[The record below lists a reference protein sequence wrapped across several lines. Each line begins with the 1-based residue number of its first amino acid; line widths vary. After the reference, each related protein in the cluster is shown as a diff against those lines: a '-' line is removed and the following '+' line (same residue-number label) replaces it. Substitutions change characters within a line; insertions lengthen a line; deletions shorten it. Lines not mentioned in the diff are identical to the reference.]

1 MLKNL
6 RQKSPKLAFI
16 VSFVIVLVTVSV
28 TLMWSLDSKALEGS
42 GPHYTAQISGD
53 YQGPHCCRECH
64 KNEFDAWSHSSHAQA
79 VVDPIFQV
87 NLQQAEQ
94 PNECFACH
102 TTGYDEETGDV
113 VVSGAPQSVDITMSE
128 SVSVENLDKNKINVY
143 PNPASNMIYFSN
155 QKEIQSLRIYSIQ
168 GQEVKLNM
176 ISKNSLNIS
185 ELASG
190 IYTIIITDIDGNIYR
205 NKFVKM

>member
-1 MLKNL
+1 
-6 RQKSPKLAFI
+6 
-16 VSFVIVLVTVSV
+16 
-28 TLMWSLDSKALEGS
+28 
-42 GPHYTAQISGD
+42 
-53 YQGPHCCRECH
+53 
-64 KNEFDAWSHSSHAQA
+64 
-79 VVDPIFQV
+79 
-87 NLQQAEQ
+87 
-94 PNECFACH
+94 
-102 TTGYDEETGDV
+102 
-113 VVSGAPQSVDITMSE
+113 MSE